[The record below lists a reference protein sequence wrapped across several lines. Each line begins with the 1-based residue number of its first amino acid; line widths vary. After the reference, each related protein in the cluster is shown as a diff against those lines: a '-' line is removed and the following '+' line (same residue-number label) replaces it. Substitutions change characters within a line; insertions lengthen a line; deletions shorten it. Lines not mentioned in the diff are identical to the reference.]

1 MHRIVI
7 LVLVCVWAFPVLM
20 YGDDKGAD
28 RLKVIFETDIGND
41 IDDALAMDMLYKYI
55 DSGAIDVLAIM
66 INKNGDAPAGYV
78 DLMNVWYGHRDIP
91 IGVIRNGADCE
102 NDAVNYAELV
112 CGMTDKHGEPLF
124 MRSLKTY
131 RELPDA
137 HRLYRKVLS
146 EQPDSSVTIVSVGFF
161 TNLSRLLDT
170 RPDEYS
176 SMSGMELVSSKV
188 CSLVVMAGCFND
200 PDRRSYNVFK
210 DIDAAEKVISEWPG
224 EIIATPYEVG
234 AEILF
239 PSACIEQNLNLDIP
253 HPVVEAYKV
262 YRTMPYD
269 RPTWDLTALMYV
281 VEDLGLYSIS
291 GPGRISISPQGV
303 TFFEPDDDGSHYY
316 LMTDEVSN
324 GRIRDYFIRMI
335 SRIPQ
340 KFNIY

>member
-1 MHRIVI
+1 MS
-7 LVLVCVWAFPVLM
+7 
-20 YGDDKGAD
+20 GNDKGTG
-28 RLKVIFETDIGND
+28 RLKIIFETDIGND

-66 INKNGDAPAGYV
+66 INKNGEAPAVYV

-112 CGMTDKHGEPLF
+112 CGMTDRHGKPLF
-124 MRSLKTY
+124 RRSLKTY
-131 RELPDA
+131 SELPDA
-137 HRLYRKVLS
+137 HNLYRKILS
-146 EQPDSSVTIVSVGFF
+146 EQLDSSVTIVSVGFF

-170 RPDEYS
+170 QPDEYS
-176 SMSGMELVSSKV
+176 NMSGRELVSTKV
-188 CSLVVMAGCFND
+188 RSLVVMAGCFND
-200 PDRRSYNVFK
+200 SNRRSYNVFK
-210 DIDAAEKVISEWPG
+210 DIDAAEKVICEWPG

-234 AEILF
+234 AGILF
-239 PSACIEQNLNLDIP
+239 PAACIEQNLNLDVS

-262 YRTMPYD
+262 YKAMPYD

-281 VEDLGLYSIS
+281 VDDLGLYSIS

-303 TFFEPDDDGSHYY
+303 TFFEPDDDGCHYY

-324 GRIRDYFIRMI
+324 GRIRDYFIKMI
-335 SRIPQ
+335 SSAPQ
-340 KFNIY
+340 KCSIDWNY